1 MYECPVG
8 TPIYRVRDTSYSI
21 QLPIFVLK
29 YIIMNIAVDLTQ
41 IPADKTGIGIYA
53 LNLVREMCRLNL
65 TFHKFHFFFFIQDD
79 DQEFINLL
87 KDTENCTL
95 ILVNS
100 TTYRKMIP
108 RFYFE
113 QVLLPRHCRKRK
125 IDLIFSTHYTI
136 PFLTRIKRVA
146 VFHDMTFYLFPEM
159 HQRIKR
165 LYFKTLIP
173 MSANRCSGIITV
185 SESTKKDM
193 LNRFT
198 HLNAEKITVIH
209 HGVDIL
215 PQASPRKKKH
225 HNGAGNILRKH
236 RLKEG
241 EYFLFVGTLEPRK
254 NITGIIKAFHHLN
267 KAQENV
273 SKKNK
278 LVIVGK
284 KGWFYKEI
292 FESVKKHHLEDAVIF
307 TGYVS
312 EEEKRTLLKN
322 AFLFLYPSFY
332 EGFGI
337 PVLEAM
343 ACGVPVITGNVSALP
358 EVAGD
363 AALLV
368 PPRHWQEISTSML
381 KLLSDKHLYEKLSQK
396 GLEQAAKFSWEKTA
410 EKTMELFEKISL
422 SS

>member
-1 MYECPVG
+1 
-8 TPIYRVRDTSYSI
+8 
-21 QLPIFVLK
+21 
-29 YIIMNIAVDLTQ
+29 MNIAVDLTQ

-215 PQASPRKKKH
+215 PQDSPRTKKH

>member
-1 MYECPVG
+1 
-8 TPIYRVRDTSYSI
+8 
-21 QLPIFVLK
+21 
-29 YIIMNIAVDLTQ
+29 MNIAIDLTQ

-65 TFHKFHFFFFIQDD
+65 TFHRFHFFFFIQDD
-79 DQEFINLL
+79 DDEFINLL
-87 KDTENCTL
+87 KDCENCTL
-95 ILVNS
+95 ILVKS

-113 QVLLPRHCRKRK
+113 QILLPHHCRKRK

-159 HQRIKR
+159 HQKIKR

-173 MSANRCSGIITV
+173 MSANRSSAIITV

-193 LNRFT
+193 LERFT

-209 HGVDIL
+209 HGVDRL
-215 PQASPRKKKH
+215 TDTVKKGKEQD
-225 HNGAGNILRKH
+225 NGTANVLGKYGLTS
-236 RLKEG
+236 G
-241 EYFLFVGTLEPRK
+241 GYFLFVGTLEPRK
-254 NITGIIKAFHHLN
+254 NITGIVKAFHHLR
-267 KAQENV
+267 KAEEAL
-273 SKKNK
+273 SKKYK

-292 FESVKKHHLEDAVIF
+292 FESVKKHHLEDSVVF
-307 TGYVS
+307 TGYVD
-312 EEEKRTLLKN
+312 EEEKQVLLRN
-322 AFLFLYPSFY
+322 AFIFLYPSYY

-337 PVLEAM
+337 PILEAM
-343 ACGVPVITGNVSALP
+343 ACGTPVITGNVSALP

-363 AALLV
+363 AAVLV

-381 KLLSDKHLYEKLSQK
+381 KLLSDPHLHEKLSQK

-410 EKTMELFEKISL
+410 EKTMELFEKIAL
-422 SS
+422 NEHR